1 MSGPGQATD
10 PWQRYGWLLWSVW
23 LVFLVFPLSAAL
35 VAERPGWV
43 RVVAVVA
50 VLGFAAT
57 YVVAT
62 LRLSRRG
69 AGLGEAAVVLAV
81 LVGLGLAMVPAI
93 GLQAISVVPFL
104 QSFTMFALPR
114 PWCWVAAGLAVA
126 STVAL
131 PLAAGEEQALYF
143 TLIVL
148 GTAAGTG
155 AGRLMS
161 DHAAEYAR
169 VSDQLTV
176 TAERERLARDV
187 HDLLGHSL
195 TVVTVKA
202 ELAERMVRLDPG
214 RAESE
219 LQEIRALTR
228 EALADVRATVGGLR
242 AARLDDELRGAAAAL
257 GDAGLAA
264 SVPADAAVLDPRRR
278 PVAGWVLREAVTNVI
293 RHSGA
298 TRCRVEL
305 GPHLLRVVDDGCGLP
320 AGDDGPGTGPGPGH
334 GLRGLRERVEQS
346 GGTLGLGP
354 GDDGR
359 GTAVQVTW

>member
-1 MSGPGQATD
+1 MSRPAPVSDPG
-10 PWQRYGWLLWSVW
+10 QRYGWLLWSVW
-23 LVFLVFPLSAAL
+23 LVFLVFPLVAAL
-35 VAERPGWV
+35 GADRPGWV
-43 RVVAVVA
+43 RGLAVLA

-69 AGLGEAAVVLAV
+69 AGPRESVVVLAV
-81 LVGLGLAMVPAI
+81 LAGLGLAMVPAV

-114 PWCWVAAGLAVA
+114 PWCWVAAGVAVV

-131 PLAAGEEQALYF
+131 PLAAGEDQALYF

-161 DHAAEYAR
+161 DHAQEYAR

-202 ELAERMVRLDPG
+202 ELAERLVRLDPE

-219 LQEIRALTR
+219 LREIRALTR

-242 AARLDDELRGAAAAL
+242 AARLDDELAGAAAAL
-257 GDAGLAA
+257 ADAGLAT
-264 SVPADAAVLDPRRR
+264 SLPADAGVLDPRHR

-298 TRCRVEL
+298 TSCRVEL
-305 GPHLLRVVDDGCGLP
+305 GPHLLRVVDDGAGLP
-320 AGDDGPGTGPGPGH
+320 AGGSGTGH

-346 GGTLGLGP
+346 GGSLRLGA

-359 GTAVQVTW
+359 GAAVQVTW